1 LDDDYED
8 PPMDFEDL
16 DDGLGDGVDGAS
28 VFHPSSTAASVS
40 GKSLK
45 TAPRSSEISLPSG
58 LSIDTIARLTHDEL
72 RHNAEFMKYVRMV
85 DSLHEL
91 LNFRSSGSTCE
102 SLSPPLSFDAVLYF
116 FQRSPCLLRLFTLV
130 TRPHNHSHSLSS

>member
-1 LDDDYED
+1 MSTCLSGVSPLDDDYED

-102 SLSPPLSFDAVLYF
+102 SLSPPSLLMPFFIFSSGPLVFFDS
-116 FQRSPCLLRLFTLV
+116 SP
-130 TRPHNHSHSLSS
+130 